1 MMVVKKRVITFLA
14 LIAVSLN
21 GMGVVTWT
29 ISTPSAG
36 SSRPKGANVVG
47 SGTISHSGQ
56 TEGNF
61 KFGTLDSNGQ
71 LILENEMG
79 VTVFVENSINKWSA
93 TLSPPQ
99 GGTWVVSKKNAMG
112 MYKGDHV
119 AVISW
124 DLGTGS
130 GTTRDHIVRDQ

>member
-14 LIAVSLN
+14 LIVLSLN
-21 GMGVVTWT
+21 GMGVVWT
-29 ISTPSAG
+29 ISTPSTG

-47 SGTISHSGQ
+47 SGTIDVSGQ
-56 TEGNF
+56 TDGIF
-61 KFGTLDSNGQ
+61 QFGTLDSNGQ

-79 VTVFVENSINKWSA
+79 VTVFVENSINKWNA
-93 TLSPPQ
+93 TLGPPQ
-99 GGTWVVSKKNAMG
+99 GGTWVVSHKNSMG

-130 GTTRDHIVRDQ
+130 GMTSNHIVRDQ